1 MPETTPANPKAVSR
15 ERLLFT
21 ILSAASLAGLM
32 VLTTWNFELRSLR
45 SLAVQSILL
54 TFCLAIPLYV
64 LFFGKREPIQPA
76 IPAAWLAG
84 ILVSIFF
91 ALLVTPAQSFSPRY
105 FLSLAITAAACLVF
119 NLAFLLPLIIHHTKI
134 PVRGLSWLALL
145 GGLTG
150 MAILLYNS
158 LSTRMYGD
166 DFCYA
171 LVRESKGYFQSVIW
185 FYNHWSGR
193 FFSNFLLMGF
203 NDKPWIVSMQLL
215 GISAACFIIL
225 WKLMEGST
233 SQRLSTALA
242 GAVWAPFTIF
252 IITPDL
258 YKSVYWIVSSVAVLP
273 VLILTP
279 LHMALLWRFRHPP
292 AGGLL
297 WAAPL
302 ATLLS
307 FAIAATHEA
316 AVLGW
321 LALQMV
327 GLAAA
332 WLFARNNRPLLV
344 LLSCSALAAAA
355 GLAVELLS
363 PGIDA
368 RAAAQD
374 YPPAGSLPVLVQLT
388 CRYFIEY
395 LRSIPSFGWLAILT
409 AAGLGFSLDS
419 ALPRRFVLSAAAL
432 LTAAGM
438 ALACF
443 VPGAYAMSSSIPLRT
458 QVIPSAWLVYGVMA
472 AALLLPRPPGKLWVA
487 SAFALAVLLTPTA
500 ALQSVQHILPTM
512 QPMQQ
517 FARDWDARDRQARQ
531 GDIGI
536 QRIPIPW
543 DEQEQ
548 EFSCTQSYYRNR

>member
-1 MPETTPANPKAVSR
+1 MPKNLLTNHTSIRN
-15 ERLLFT
+15 RLLLT

-32 VLTTWNFELRSLR
+32 VLTTWNFELRSVR
-45 SLAVQSILL
+45 SLVIQSTLL
-54 TFCLAIPLYV
+54 AICLAIPLHLLV
-64 LFFGKREPIQPA
+64 FKKKETIR
-76 IPAAWLAG
+76 PAAPASWPAG
-84 ILVSIFF
+84 ILVSFIFSM
-91 ALLVTPAQSFSPRY
+91 LVTPAQNFSPRY

-119 NLAFLLPLIIHHTKI
+119 NLVLLLPLITCHAKT
-134 PVRGLSWLALL
+134 PVRGLTWLTLV
-145 GGLTG
+145 GGWIG
-150 MAILLYNS
+150 MGILLFNS

-203 NDKPWIVSMQLL
+203 NDKPWIVAVQLL
-215 GISAACFIIL
+215 GISAACFTIF

-233 SQRLSTALA
+233 DRRMLTALA
-242 GAVWAPFTIF
+242 GAVWAPLTSF

-279 LHMALLWRFRHPP
+279 LHLGLLWRFRRAP

-302 ATLLS
+302 AALLS
-307 FAIAATHEA
+307 FSIAATHEA

-321 LALQMV
+321 LALQTV

-332 WLFARNNRPLLV
+332 WLFARNNRPLLI
-344 LLSCSALAAAA
+344 LLICSVLAAAA
-355 GLAVELLS
+355 GLSVELLS

-374 YPPAGSLPVLVQLT
+374 YPPAGSLPILVQLT
-388 CRYFIEY
+388 CRYFFDY
-395 LRSIPSFGWLAILT
+395 LRSIPSFGWLAMLA

-419 ALPRRFVLSAAAL
+419 ALPRRMVLSAAAL
-432 LTAAGM
+432 FTAAGM
-438 ALACF
+438 VLVCF

-458 QVIPSAWLVYGVMA
+458 QIIPSAWLVYGILA
-472 AALLLPRPPGKLWVA
+472 AALLLPRPPGKVWVTIT
-487 SAFALAVLLTPTA
+487 FALALLLTSTA
-500 ALQSVQHILPTM
+500 ALQSVQHILPTI

-531 GDIGI
+531 GNVEI

-548 EFSCTQSYYRNR
+548 EFSCTQSYYHNR